1 MQVKLH
7 YTESLV
13 RSAVVAF
20 WWRTVGW
27 RFLLAFVT
35 LAGGLGYL
43 LVAGDRSWFVGA
55 LGAVLGL
62 ALAFVA
68 ALYLVHLRGSLA
80 RFRRMGSKEAT
91 LVAESDKLVLAS
103 DVGSSE
109 LRWSAV
115 GEIWRFDKFW
125 LLFFSRAQF
134 VTLPVADLDA
144 GAKEFIEER
153 VRTHGGTVA

>member
-1 MQVKLH
+1 MQIKLH
-7 YTESLV
+7 YTESLI

-27 RFLLAFVT
+27 KFLLAFFM
-35 LAGGLGYL
+35 LAGGVAYL
-43 LVAGDRSWFVGA
+43 LVAGDRSRFVGA

-62 ALAFVA
+62 ALALVTV
-68 ALYLVHLRGSLA
+68 LYLMHFRGSLA

-91 LVAESDKLVLAS
+91 LVAESDMLVLTS

-115 GEIWRFDKFW
+115 GEIWRFEKFW

-134 VTLPVADLDA
+134 VTLPLADLDA

-153 VRTHGGTVA
+153 VRKHGGTVA